1 MISYE
6 LVKDFK
12 KLYLKAILIKYR
24 RCEGLRHVDIVE
36 RNKKA
41 KGPLKKRDQ
50 RPLLFATRPSQDVL
64 QYGMKKNS
72 TVVQSARND
81 LQNWS
86 HSQVMSSKLLLSV
99 CRAPQDHKSTVWA
112 IMQHLNYWDNDGLF
126 VLTCWHFTACMFMGN
141 WHVSGQRIV
150 PLTAAAEWCGQSP
163 YLSSC
168 HAISPPVLET
178 HLLLETDLLITIFF
192 FLPWFAFVLQSG
204 TLSHSSMSTTQAPQS
219 VCFPN
224 QMAYY

>member
-112 IMQHLNYWDNDGLF
+112 IMQHLNYWDKWWAVCPDMLAFCCLYVYGK
-126 VLTCWHFTACMFMGN
+126 LTCVWTANCSS
-141 WHVSGQRIV
+141 HCCSRVSLPTC
-150 PLTAAAEWCGQSP
+150 PLAMP
-163 YLSSC
+163 F
-168 HAISPPVLET
+168 
-178 HLLLETDLLITIFF
+178 LLL
-192 FLPWFAFVLQSG
+192 S
-204 TLSHSSMSTTQAPQS
+204 
-219 VCFPN
+219 
-224 QMAYY
+224 